1 MRSPCL
7 PSFSFA
13 SRYLAS
19 RREAVGVRGVYLRIT
34 PVPVDC
40 FLESSCFVSPT
51 ASAANS
57 RQRPT
62 EPPAMPD
69 APRQSKNKAKSSP
82 APATFELDAPPAEGE
97 FLNRESSWLEF
108 NRRVLAEAL
117 DERTPL
123 LERVG
128 FLAIFNSNLDEYFQK
143 RVGGLKRQI
152 EAGLMTRTVDGL
164 TPEQQLAMI
173 RELVIPMLD
182 EQAKCYAKVV
192 KPALKKKGICLL
204 TWDELSDAEREAAD
218 DYFRTNLFPVV
229 TPLSVDPGHP
239 FPFIS
244 NLSTSL
250 GVMLQ
255 HPGGE
260 KSNPVSSSP
269 IRDTSGD
276 KDGVLDENAGRLQFA
291 RVKVPQVLPRWVKLP
306 RKDGDGSVGSGNS
319 GGDKFIS
326 SEQIIRHNLDQL
338 FEGMTIKHVEPFRI
352 TRNADVERGEEDAE
366 DLLELIEQELR
377 DRRFARAVRLE
388 TDDAP
393 FHPLNHF
400 LMQELGLHQD
410 DVYPMPAELD
420 YNDLWQ
426 IHGSVNRPDLKY
438 EPWTPVVPSRLAES
452 DSNIFSIIRNGDILV
467 HHPYESFSASVERFI
482 RRAATDPDVIAI
494 KLTLYRTAK
503 DSPFIPDLIKAAEAG
518 KQVVVLVELKARFD
532 EERNVQ
538 LAHRLEKAGIHVV
551 YGVVGYKTHTKTSL
565 VVRRE
570 KDGLRTY
577 AHIGTGNYNSKT
589 ANLYTDLGLFT
600 CDPRITG
607 DLIEVFHF
615 LTGRSLKRTFK
626 NLLIAPTNMRS
637 RFVEMIDREIAH
649 AQAWKD
655 AGSKKDDRP
664 LIIAK
669 MNSLEDR
676 RLCRKLYEASNAGV
690 RVQLIIRGFCTLRP
704 GVEGLSENITVQS
717 VIGRFLEH
725 SRIYHFRNGHGAA
738 SYDPAAVSAD
748 FAEKLEV
755 DKQPASNRAPE
766 TSTST
771 SGGTS
776 GGGEYYIGSADWM
789 YRNLNNRVE
798 CITPIYD
805 PSLQAKLKTILDTM
819 LADDRQTWDMDS
831 EGQYVQRTPPK
842 ITKKTAHLAGTPT
855 VVGTHQ
861 HLMDLTRLELADG

>member
-1 MRSPCL
+1 MPK
-7 PSFSFA
+7 PS
-13 SRYLAS
+13 
-19 RREAVGVRGVYLRIT
+19 
-34 PVPVDC
+34 
-40 FLESSCFVSPT
+40 
-51 ASAANS
+51 
-57 RQRPT
+57 
-62 EPPAMPD
+62 
-69 APRQSKNKAKSSP
+69 AKSKSSDKSLAKHHP
-82 APATFELDAPPAEGE
+82 VATFELDAPPAEGE

-128 FLAIFNSNLDEYFQK
+128 FLAIFNSNLDEYYQK

-152 EAGLMTRTVDGL
+152 EANIMTRTVDGL
-164 TPEQQLAMI
+164 TPEQQLKMI
-173 RELVIPMLD
+173 RELVIPMLA

-192 KPALKKKGICLL
+192 KPALKKKGIHLL
-204 TWDELSDAEREAAD
+204 TWDELSEAERELAD
-218 DYFRTNLFPVV
+218 DYFRANLFPVV

-260 KSNPVSSSP
+260 KSNPASSSP

-276 KDGVLDENAGRLQFA
+276 KDGKIDENAGRLQFA

-306 RKDGDGSVGSGNS
+306 SGDGE
-319 GGDKFIS
+319 DKFIS
-326 SEQIIRHNLDQL
+326 SEQIIQHNLDQL
-338 FEGMTIKHVEPFRI
+338 FEGMTIKHIEPFRI

-393 FHPLNHF
+393 FHPMNHF
-400 LMQELGLHQD
+400 LMQELGLQQD
-410 DVYPMPAELD
+410 DVYQMPAELD

-426 IHGSVNRPDLKY
+426 VHGGVNRPDLKY
-438 EPWTPVVPSRLAES
+438 EPWTPMVPSRLADS

-538 LAHRLEKAGIHVV
+538 LAQRLEKAGIHVV

-565 VVRRE
+565 VVRQE

-577 AHIGTGNYNSKT
+577 AHIGTGNYNAKT

-607 DLIEVFHF
+607 DLVEVFHF
-615 LTGRSLKRTFK
+615 LTGRSLKRNFK
-626 NLLIAPTNMRS
+626 HLLIAPTNMRS
-637 RFVEMIDREIAH
+637 RFVEMIDREILH

-655 AGSKKDDRP
+655 AGRADADRP
-664 LIIAK
+664 LITAK

-690 RVQLIIRGFCTLRP
+690 RIKLIIRGFCTLRP

-725 SRIYHFRNGHGAA
+725 SRIYHFRNGHGVT
-738 SYDPAAVSAD
+738 SYDPATIKAPD
-748 FAEKLEV
+748 PAEGE
-755 DKQPASNRAPE
+755 APSG
-766 TSTST
+766 TAAGSTT
-771 SGGTS
+771 TGN
-776 GGGEYYIGSADWM
+776 EYYIGSADWM

-805 PSLQAKLKTILDTM
+805 PSLQAKLKTIIDTM
-819 LADDRQTWDMDS
+819 LIDDRQTWDMDS
-831 EGQYVQRTPPK
+831 DGNYVQRTPPK
-842 ITKKTAHLAGTPT
+842 VTKKNAHLANTPT
-855 VVGTHQ
+855 VLGTHA
-861 HLMDLTRLELADG
+861 HLMNLTRLELADG

>member
-1 MRSPCL
+1 MSDT
-7 PSFSFA
+7 S
-13 SRYLAS
+13 
-19 RREAVGVRGVYLRIT
+19 T
-34 PVPVDC
+34 PATNP
-40 FLESSCFVSPT
+40 
-51 ASAANS
+51 AN
-57 RQRPT
+57 
-62 EPPAMPD
+62 
-69 APRQSKNKAKSSP
+69 
-82 APATFELDAPPAEGE
+82 PATFALDAPPAEGE

-108 NRRVLAEAL
+108 NRRVLHEAL

-128 FLAIFNSNLDEYFQK
+128 FLAIFNSNLDEYYQK

-164 TPEQQLAMI
+164 SPEQQLHMI

-182 EQAKCYAKVV
+182 IQAKCFTEVV
-192 KPALKKKGICLL
+192 KPALKAKGIHLL
-204 TWDELSDAEREAAD
+204 TWEELSNAEREEANQ
-218 DYFRTNLFPVV
+218 YFMTNLFPVV

-255 HPGGE
+255 HPVVE
-260 KSNPVSSSP
+260 KNDATMSP
-269 IRDTSGD
+269 IQTPAVD
-276 KDGVLDENAGRLQFA
+276 DETDFEDNAGRLQFA
-291 RVKVPQVLPRWVKLP
+291 RVKVPQVLPSWVKLTGD
-306 RKDGDGSVGSGNS
+306 DGQ
-319 GGDKFIS
+319 DKFIS
-326 SEQIIRHNLDQL
+326 TEQVIRHNLDKL
-338 FEGMTIKHVEPFRI
+338 FDGMIIKHVEPFRI
-352 TRNADVERGEEDAE
+352 TRNADIERDEEDAE

-377 DRRFARAVRLE
+377 DRRFADAVRLE

-393 FHPLNHF
+393 FHPMNHF
-400 LMQELGLHQD
+400 LMQELGLEQD
-410 DVYPMPAELD
+410 DVYQMPAELD
-420 YNDLWQ
+420 YNDLWE

-438 EPWTPVVPSRLAES
+438 EPWTPMVPTRLADV
-452 DSNIFSIIRNGDILV
+452 DSNIFSVIRNGDILV

-538 LAHRLEKAGIHVV
+538 LAQRLEKAGIHVV

-565 VVRRE
+565 VVRKE

-600 CDPRITG
+600 CDPRITA
-607 DLIEVFHF
+607 DLVEVFHL
-615 LTGRSLKRTFK
+615 LTGRSLKRDF
-626 NLLIAPTNMRS
+626 NHLLIAPTNMRK

-655 AGSKKDDRP
+655 AGSNDEDRP
-664 LIIAK
+664 LIVAK

-690 RVQLIIRGFCTLRP
+690 RVQLIVRGFCTLRP
-704 GVEGLSENITVQS
+704 GVPGLSENITVQS

-725 SRIYHFRNGHGAA
+725 SRIYHYRNGQGVT
-738 SYDPAAVSAD
+738 SYDPTKV
-748 FAEKLEV
+748 
-755 DKQPASNRAPE
+755 
-766 TSTST
+766 TSKT
-771 SGGTS
+771 SGSEETGR
-776 GGGEYYIGSADWM
+776 GGNAEYYIGSADWM

-798 CITPIYD
+798 CITPVYD
-805 PSLQAKLKTILDTM
+805 PALQAKLKTIVDTM
-819 LADDRQTWDMDS
+819 LADNRQTWDMHAD
-831 EGQYVQRTPPK
+831 GTYTQRTPPK
-842 ITKKTAHLAGTPT
+842 TTEKNAATPA

>member
-1 MRSPCL
+1 MSESP
-7 PSFSFA
+7 
-13 SRYLAS
+13 
-19 RREAVGVRGVYLRIT
+19 
-34 PVPVDC
+34 
-40 FLESSCFVSPT
+40 
-51 ASAANS
+51 
-57 RQRPT
+57 
-62 EPPAMPD
+62 
-69 APRQSKNKAKSSP
+69 AKSKKKSKARP
-82 APATFELDAPPAEGE
+82 VTFDLDAPPAEGE

-108 NRRVLAEAL
+108 NRRVLHEAL

-128 FLAIFNSNLDEYFQK
+128 FLAIFNSNLDEYYQK

-164 TPEQQLAMI
+164 TPEQQLKMI
-173 RELVIPMLD
+173 RDLVIPMLD
-182 EQAKCYAKVV
+182 EQAKCYTQVV
-192 KPALKKKGICLL
+192 KPALKKKGIHLL
-204 TWDELSDAEREAAD
+204 TWDELSDAERDAAD
-218 DYFRTNLFPVV
+218 EYFRQNLFPVV

-260 KSNPVSSSP
+260 KANPASSSP
-269 IRDTSGD
+269 IRETSGD
-276 KDGVLDENAGRLQFA
+276 VGGAIDDNAGRLQFA
-291 RVKVPQVLPRWVKLP
+291 RVKVPQVLPYWVKLP
-306 RKDGDGSVGSGNS
+306 APEGELASGVS
-319 GGDKFIS
+319 GAGEEKFIS
-326 SEQIIRHNLDQL
+326 SAQIIRHNLDEL

-352 TRNADVERGEEDAE
+352 TRNADVERDEEDAE

-377 DRRFARAVRLE
+377 DRRFADAVRLE

-393 FHPLNHF
+393 FHPMNHF
-400 LMQELGLHQD
+400 LMQELGLQED
-410 DVYPMPAELD
+410 DVYQMPAELD

-426 IHGSVNRPDLKY
+426 VHGSVNRPELKY
-438 EPWTPVVPSRLAES
+438 EPWTPMVPTRLADV

-482 RRAATDPDVIAI
+482 RRAANDPDVIAI

-538 LAHRLEKAGIHVV
+538 LAQRLEKAGIHVV

-565 VVRRE
+565 VVRKE

-607 DLIEVFHF
+607 DLVEVFHF
-615 LTGRSLKRTFK
+615 LTGRSLKRHFK
-626 NLLIAPTNMRS
+626 HLLIAPTNMRS

-649 AQAWKD
+649 AQAWKK
-655 AGSKKDDRP
+655 AGAADEDRP
-664 LIIAK
+664 LIVAK

-690 RVQLIIRGFCTLRP
+690 RIQLIVRGFCTLRP

-725 SRIYHFRNGHGAA
+725 SRIYHFRNGQGVT
-738 SYDPAAVSAD
+738 SYDPNELVTK
-748 FAEKLEV
+748 FAEN
-755 DKQPASNRAPE
+755 ASPE
-766 TSTST
+766 SAESLRTA
-771 SGGTS
+771 GQ
-776 GGGEYYIGSADWM
+776 EYYIGSADWM

-798 CITPIYD
+798 CITPVYD
-805 PSLQAKLKTILDTM
+805 ASLQAKLKTIIDTM
-819 LADDRQTWDMDS
+819 LADDRQTWDMHADGS
-831 EGQYVQRTPPK
+831 YTQRTPPK
-842 ITKKTAHLAGTPT
+842 VTKKNPELAATPA

>member
-1 MRSPCL
+1 M
-7 PSFSFA
+7 A
-13 SRYLAS
+13 
-19 RREAVGVRGVYLRIT
+19 
-34 PVPVDC
+34 
-40 FLESSCFVSPT
+40 ESSPKSHKKAADVSL
-51 ASAANS
+51 
-57 RQRPT
+57 
-62 EPPAMPD
+62 
-69 APRQSKNKAKSSP
+69 
-82 APATFELDAPPAEGE
+82 PATFDIDAPPAEGE

-164 TPEQQLAMI
+164 TPEQQLKMI
-173 RELVIPMLD
+173 RDLVIPMLD
-182 EQAKCYAKVV
+182 EQAKCYTQVV
-192 KPALKKKGICLL
+192 KPALKKKGIHLL
-204 TWDELSDAEREAAD
+204 TWDELSDSERELAD
-218 DYFRTNLFPVV
+218 EYFRANLFPVV
-229 TPLSVDPGHP
+229 TPLAVDPGHP

-260 KSNPVSSSP
+260 KSNPISSTP
-269 IRDTSGD
+269 IRDTSND
-276 KDGVLDENAGRLQFA
+276 KDGIIDENAGRLQFA

-306 RKDGDGSVGSGNS
+306 TPEGDTSGV
-319 GGDKFIS
+319 DKFIS
-326 SEQIIRHNLDQL
+326 SEQIIRHNLDVL
-338 FEGMTIKHVEPFRI
+338 FEGMIIKHIEPFRI

-393 FHPLNHF
+393 FHPMNHF
-400 LMQELGLHQD
+400 LMQELGLKQD
-410 DVYPMPAELD
+410 DLYQMPAELD

-438 EPWTPVVPSRLAES
+438 EPWTPMVPSRLADA

-538 LAHRLEKAGIHVV
+538 LAQRLEKAGIHVV
-551 YGVVGYKTHTKTSL
+551 YGVVGFKTHTKTSL
-565 VVRRE
+565 VVRKE

-600 CDPRITG
+600 CDPRITS

-626 NLLIAPTNMRS
+626 HLLIAPTNMRS

-655 AGSKKDDRP
+655 AGRKPEDRP

-676 RLCRKLYEASNAGV
+676 RMCRKLYEASNAGV
-690 RVQLIIRGFCTLRP
+690 RIKLIIRGFCTLRP

-725 SRIYHFRNGHGAA
+725 SRIYHFRNGHGVT
-738 SYDPAAVSAD
+738 SYDPATI
-748 FAEKLEV
+748 
-755 DKQPASNRAPE
+755 QPPAPAGGDAPSG
-766 TSTST
+766 TAAGSTTTGS
-771 SGGTS
+771 
-776 GGGEYYIGSADWM
+776 EYYIGSADWM

-805 PSLQAKLKTILDTM
+805 PSLQAKLKTIIDTM

-831 EGQYVQRTPPK
+831 QGKYVQRTPPK
-842 ITKKTAHLAGTPT
+842 VGKKNAHLAAAST
-855 VVGTHQ
+855 VVGTHA

>member
-1 MRSPCL
+1 MPQ
-7 PSFSFA
+7 PA
-13 SRYLAS
+13 P
-19 RREAVGVRGVYLRIT
+19 E
-34 PVPVDC
+34 
-40 FLESSCFVSPT
+40 SPT
-51 ASAANS
+51 PAADLAALT
-57 RQRPT
+57 P
-62 EPPAMPD
+62 
-69 APRQSKNKAKSSP
+69 
-82 APATFELDAPPAEGE
+82 DAPPAEGE
-97 FLNRESSWLEF
+97 FLNREASWLEF
-108 NRRVLAEAL
+108 NRRVLHEAL

-128 FLAIFNSNLDEYFQK
+128 FLAIFNSNLDEYYQK

-164 TPEQQLAMI
+164 SPEQQLAVI
-173 RELVIPMLD
+173 RDLVIPMLD
-182 EQAKCYAKVV
+182 EQAKCYVEVV
-192 KPALKKKGICLL
+192 RPALKEKGIHLL
-204 TWDELSDAEREAAD
+204 TWDELTDADREHAN

-255 HPGGE
+255 HPGVDKGG
-260 KSNPVSSSP
+260 PVASDLSAG
-269 IRDTSGD
+269 T
-276 KDGVLDENAGRLQFA
+276 EEAAGRLQFA

-306 RKDGDGSVGSGNS
+306 CEEGQ
-319 GGDKFIS
+319 DKFVS
-326 SEQIIRHNLDQL
+326 SDQVLWHNLDQL
-338 FEGMTIKHVEPFRI
+338 FEGMIIKHVEPFRI
-352 TRNADVERGEEDAE
+352 TRNADIERDEEDAE

-377 DRRFARAVRLE
+377 DRRFAKAVRLE

-393 FHPLNHF
+393 FHPMNHF
-400 LMQELGLHQD
+400 LMQELGLQQE
-410 DVYPMPAELD
+410 DVYQMPGLLD

-426 IHGSVNRPDLKY
+426 VHGSVNRPDLKY
-438 EPWTPVVPSRLAES
+438 EPWTPMVPTRLADV
-452 DSNIFSIIRNGDILV
+452 DSNIFSIIRNGDVLV

-482 RRAATDPDVIAI
+482 RRAAIDPDVVAI

-538 LAHRLEKAGIHVV
+538 LAQRLEKAGIHVV

-565 VVRRE
+565 VVRQE

-589 ANLYTDLGLFT
+589 ASLYTDLGLFT

-607 DLIEVFHF
+607 DLVEVFHF
-615 LTGRSLKRTFK
+615 LTGLSLKRDFK
-626 NLLIAPTNMRS
+626 HLLIAPTNMRS

-655 AGSKKDDRP
+655 AGGNEEDRP
-664 LIIAK
+664 LIVAK

-690 RVQLIIRGFCTLRP
+690 RVQLIVRGFCTLRP
-704 GVEGLSENITVQS
+704 GVPGLSENTSVIS

-725 SRIYHFRNGHGAA
+725 SRIYHFRNGQGVS
-738 SYDPAAVSAD
+738 SYDPEKVVTK
-748 FAEKLEV
+748 FA
-755 DKQPASNRAPE
+755 NRADSDSAQATVGP
-766 TSTST
+766 
-771 SGGTS
+771 
-776 GGGEYYIGSADWM
+776 EYYIGSADWM

-798 CITPIYD
+798 CITPVYD
-805 PSLQAKLKTILDTM
+805 PTLQAKLKTIIDTM
-819 LADDRQTWDMDS
+819 LADQRQTWDMDS
-831 EGQYVQRTPPK
+831 EGNYVQRTPPK
-842 ITKKTAHLAGTPT
+842 VTKKNPELAATPA

>member
-1 MRSPCL
+1 MSESP
-7 PSFSFA
+7 
-13 SRYLAS
+13 
-19 RREAVGVRGVYLRIT
+19 
-34 PVPVDC
+34 
-40 FLESSCFVSPT
+40 
-51 ASAANS
+51 
-57 RQRPT
+57 
-62 EPPAMPD
+62 
-69 APRQSKNKAKSSP
+69 AKSKKKP
-82 APATFELDAPPAEGE
+82 VAPPTTFDLDAPPAEGE

-128 FLAIFNSNLDEYFQK
+128 FLAIFNSNLDEYYQK

-152 EAGLMTRTVDGL
+152 EANIMTRTVDGL
-164 TPEQQLAMI
+164 TPEQQLTMI
-173 RELVIPMLD
+173 RDLVIPMLD

-192 KPALKKKGICLL
+192 KPALKKKGIHLL
-204 TWDELSDAEREAAD
+204 TWDDLSETERELAD
-218 DYFRTNLFPVV
+218 DYFRANLFPVV

-260 KSNPVSSSP
+260 KSNPASSSP
-269 IRDTSGD
+269 IRDTSND
-276 KDGVLDENAGRLQFA
+276 KDGVLDEGAGRLQFA

-306 RKDGDGSVGSGNS
+306 SEDGE
-319 GGDKFIS
+319 DKFIS
-326 SEQIIRHNLDQL
+326 SEQVIRHNLDDL

-352 TRNADVERGEEDAE
+352 TRNADVERDEEDAE

-393 FHPLNHF
+393 FHPMNHF
-400 LMQELGLHQD
+400 LMQELGLQQD
-410 DVYPMPAELD
+410 DVYQMPGELD

-426 IHGSVNRPDLKY
+426 VHGSVNRPDLKY
-438 EPWTPVVPSRLAES
+438 EPWTPVVPTRLA
-452 DSNIFSIIRNGDILV
+452 DPDTNIFSIIRNGDILV

-538 LAHRLEKAGIHVV
+538 LAQRLEKAGIHVV

-565 VVRRE
+565 VVRQE

-577 AHIGTGNYNSKT
+577 AHVGTGNYNSKT

-607 DLIEVFHF
+607 DLVEVFHF
-615 LTGRSLKRTFK
+615 LTGRSLKRNFK
-626 NLLIAPTNMRS
+626 HLLIAPTNMRS
-637 RFVEMIDREIAH
+637 RFVEMIDREILH
-649 AQAWKD
+649 AQAWKK
-655 AGSKKDDRP
+655 AGKVAEDRP
-664 LIIAK
+664 LIVAK

-690 RVQLIIRGFCTLRP
+690 RIQLIIRGFCTLRP
-704 GVEGLSENITVQS
+704 GVKGLSENITVRS

-725 SRIYHFRNGHGAA
+725 SRIYHFRNGQGVT
-738 SYDPAAVSAD
+738 SYDPAKIDAPT
-748 FAEKLEV
+748 
-755 DKQPASNRAPE
+755 PAAGDAPSG
-766 TSTST
+766 TAAGSTTTGS
-771 SGGTS
+771 
-776 GGGEYYIGSADWM
+776 EYYIGSADWM

-805 PSLQAKLKTILDTM
+805 MTLQAKLKTIIDTM
-819 LADDRQTWDMDS
+819 LADQRQSWDMDAD
-831 EGQYVQRTPPK
+831 GNYVQRTPPK
-842 ITKKTAHLAGTPT
+842 LGKKNAHLANTPA
-855 VVGTHQ
+855 VLGTHT
-861 HLMDLTRLELADG
+861 HLMNLTRLELADG